1 MTYEMLL
8 ERLNNTPIKIN
19 PQLLKI
25 CIKDCISVIRDA
37 EKFIRDEMI
46 SNGIKVDNNF
56 MSEQSIINFC
66 NQFFVRRYSNN
77 THYILEDNA
86 KISLSKLSEH
96 FPRESF
102 VIAYIEYRKC
112 LLLKKK
118 YEAILQHERDGFIQ
132 PKFSINSVGNIYT
145 SKPALTL
152 PHQFLNAI
160 FDCKSHHFNTTEDA
174 MAAIANAKESS
185 EIITVIN
192 KTVYYRNENY
202 EKEKE
207 MDRQAFIKHVEDGL
221 NDNLIIFLFE
231 EWEYE
236 LEYYGLNHLPELFS

>member
-1 MTYEMLL
+1 MLL
-8 ERLNNTPIKIN
+8 ERLNNTPIKVN
-19 PQLLKI
+19 SHLLKI
-25 CIKDCISVIRDA
+25 SIKNCKSVIKNA
-37 EKFIRDEMI
+37 QEFIHSEMT
-46 SNGIKVDNNF
+46 SKGVKANNNF
-56 MSEQSIINFC
+56 LSDQSITNYC
-66 NQFFVRRYSNN
+66 NQFLISRYNHN
-77 THYILEDNA
+77 EPYILEDNA
-86 KISLSKLSEH
+86 KINLNKLTEH

-118 YEAILQHERDGFIQ
+118 YEAIIQHERDGYIQ
-132 PKFSINSVGNIYT
+132 PKFSINSVGNVYT

-174 MAAIANAKESS
+174 MAAIANAKGSS

-202 EKEKE
+202 ENEKE
-207 MDRQAFIKHVEDGL
+207 LDKQVFIKQVEDGI
-221 NDNLIIFLFE
+221 NDKLILFPFE
-231 EWEYE
+231 DWEFE
-236 LEYYGLNHLPELFS
+236 LEFYGLNLPELYS